1 METIFATLMAAA
13 PEAAAE
19 TAIAT
24 AAETAAAEAAAAA
37 AAEAAAAEAA
47 AAGVTTTGLGAIPEA
62 ITTAVPEAVTTAV
75 PEVTAAVPEVTTAVP
90 EVADASQGILQANNA
105 AIDTSMGPTNMGTG
119 VQGGGNILAEGEAI
133 PDPITGTNGFDP
145 TAAAPD
151 AAQNGIGSYFDK
163 GWQSA
168 SDMFSKVGDKLDS
181 GANWIEAHPKTSLG
195 LGLMGAKAVDAMTK
209 QKIPG
214 PKKYDGP
221 LSKYHLASNY
231 QPAVATP
238 QYYSPQY
245 AAQGGIMSLAMGG
258 PATTPQPGQMFPQS
272 QQPQTRFAT
281 ATQMPTSAEVINAG
295 YEPATDP
302 YTGAQPLRMSEGG
315 KTTNPLLALYKQTIN
330 PNFKEAPIADTGVH
344 EDIDVDTRLQ
354 DPLTAANTRARK
366 LDFMTKAMPFKPQQ
380 INPQLAQA
388 QQQAVQAARGGIIGY
403 APGGTAYADS
413 QTIKNMKD
421 VTSAM
426 GPFGGLFEGMFD
438 DPNIQPASQASSL
451 SRDYQAAAPTVAARY
466 TPSYD
471 NYAGSSNNNSNYD
484 INVDDQ
490 GNETYAAGGIMGYSL
505 GGYAAGGRQPRLL
518 KGPGD
523 GMSDN
528 IPATIADRQPARLA
542 DGEFVVP
549 ADVVSHLGNGSTDAG
564 AKHLHTMMDKV
575 RVARTGKKKQGT
587 QIKPEKYLPA

>member
-13 PEAAAE
+13 PEAAA
-19 TAIAT
+19 AT
-24 AAETAAAEAAAAA
+24 AAEVAAAEAATAA
-37 AAEAAAAEAA
+37 AAEAAAATAAAEAT

-302 YTGAQPLRMSEGG
+302 YTGAQPLRMSDGG

-330 PNFKEAPIADTGVH
+330 PNFKEAPTADTGIH
-344 EDIDVDTRLQ
+344 EDIDADTRLQ

-388 QQQAVQAARGGIIGY
+388 QQQAVQAAKGGIIGY
-403 APGGTAYADS
+403 ASGGMGTYNNQNMADAL
-413 QTIKNMKD
+413 
-421 VTSAM
+421 SAM
-426 GPFGGLFEGMFD
+426 GPLGSLFGGMFED
-438 DPNIQPASQASSL
+438 ANTTTQSQAGSL
-451 SRDYQAAAPTVAARY
+451 SRDFQGTDPVVATRY